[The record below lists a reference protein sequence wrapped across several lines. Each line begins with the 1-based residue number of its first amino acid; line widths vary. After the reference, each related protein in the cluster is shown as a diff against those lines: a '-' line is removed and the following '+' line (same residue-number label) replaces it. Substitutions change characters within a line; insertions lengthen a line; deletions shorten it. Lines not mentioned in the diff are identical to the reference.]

1 MPVVTAAPG
10 GPPVEGLVALR
21 PEILV
26 PPVTDGPVRVALP
39 LDAFAHTRSD
49 AVVTLNAV
57 RVNGQ
62 PLPQWLN
69 FDSRSGTLTGQP
81 PGDFKGTMVVKIIA
95 RDEKGQEATITI
107 RINGQPEKTGAA
119 ETGKIIKLGQHLRDK
134 PGGKIAFTQQLKLAA
149 RNAAIRF
156 S

>member
-1 MPVVTAAPG
+1 M
-10 GPPVEGLVALR
+10 ALR

-26 PPVTDGPVRVALP
+26 PSVTDGPVDIVLP
-39 LDAFAHTRSD
+39 MDAFAHTRSD
-49 AVVTLNAV
+49 AVVTLNAI
-57 RVNGQ
+57 RINGQ

-95 RDEKGQEATITI
+95 RDERGQEATITI
-107 RINGQPEKTGAA
+107 RINGQPEKTGAFRDGQPLKLA
-119 ETGKIIKLGQHLRDK
+119 EAG
-134 PGGKIAFTQQLKLAA
+134 PGRIAFAQQLKMAA

-156 S
+156 G